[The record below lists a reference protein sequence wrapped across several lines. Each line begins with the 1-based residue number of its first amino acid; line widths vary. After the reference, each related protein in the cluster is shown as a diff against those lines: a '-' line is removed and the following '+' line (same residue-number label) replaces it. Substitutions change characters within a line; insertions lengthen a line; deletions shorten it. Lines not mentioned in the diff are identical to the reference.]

1 MHHPLWVVR
10 TTGFVVSESLIII
23 DAYIKACIEHCGTET
38 QQWYVPPDV
47 GGRNDHFCY
56 ITFNVDC
63 SCCSIKLSSM
73 HHPLWVV
80 CTTSLFVV
88 SESLILDA
96 YIINKACIIA
106 THHRDLVVHTTR
118 CRWYVPPEV
127 GGRNVL
133 FYYNIFN
140 VSFSRCSIRLP

>member
-10 TTGFVVSESLIII
+10 
-23 DAYIKACIEHCGTET
+23 
-38 QQWYVPPDV
+38 
-47 GGRNDHFCY
+47 
-56 ITFNVDC
+56 
-63 SCCSIKLSSM
+63 
-73 HHPLWVV
+73 
-80 CTTSLFVV
+80 TTSLFVV

-140 VSFSRCSIRLP
+140 VSFSRCSIRLSSMHHPLWVVCTTCFVVSESLILDAYIKACIEHCLVVRTTETYSGIRTTGCRW